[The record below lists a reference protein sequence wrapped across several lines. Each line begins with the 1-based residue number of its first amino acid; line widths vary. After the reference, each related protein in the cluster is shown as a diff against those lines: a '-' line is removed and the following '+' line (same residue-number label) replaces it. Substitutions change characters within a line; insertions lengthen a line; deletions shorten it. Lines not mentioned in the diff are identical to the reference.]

1 VEYKKKV
8 RSLEGHTGRIGVI
21 SWARNVIST
30 GIMVITLRFKRLQH
44 IKQRSKDI

>member
-1 VEYKKKV
+1 VEYRKKV

-30 GIMVITLRFKRLQH
+30 GNLLINI
-44 IKQRSKDI
+44 